1 MSKLAAYV
9 VGFLAAAAALIGFG
23 RSAERRGERK
33 AQKRQKAAAR
43 AVEKRLE
50 KIDAEIDA
58 KSDAKA
64 EAIAAETEKTV
75 KRARA
80 GRVAATEINQLIQ
93 TTTDQDK

>member
-33 AQKRQKAAAR
+33 AQKRQKSAAR
-43 AVEKRLE
+43 SVEKRLE

-58 KSDAKA
+58 KADAKI
-64 EAIAAETEKTV
+64 ETLRAETEKTV
-75 KRARA
+75 KRSRA

-93 TTTDQDK
+93 ATTDQDE